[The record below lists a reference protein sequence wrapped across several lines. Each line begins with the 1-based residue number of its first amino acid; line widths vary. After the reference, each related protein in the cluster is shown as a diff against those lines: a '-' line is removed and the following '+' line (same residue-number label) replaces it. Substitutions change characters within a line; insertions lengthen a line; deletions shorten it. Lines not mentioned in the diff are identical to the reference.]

1 MDFDLRLLRHARA
14 LAEEGSFG
22 RAARAL
28 HLTQPALSRSIQ
40 ELERRTGIQLFDR
53 NKGGVE
59 PTDLGRVFLV
69 HARELL
75 GRAEALDREVTTMR
89 GSGTGSLVI
98 GSGTFPTSM
107 FMAGAVGEFLRK
119 NPGVGIRLV
128 NDNWVALVSA
138 LRRRELDFI
147 VAAPPAANE
156 ATDLATRGLS
166 ARQGYFLVRP
176 GHPLASKR
184 ELALADIVAWPIMC
198 TGRLPPAITETL
210 LEARRGHGAA
220 RPIPDVAC
228 ESLEMMAGI
237 ARATDHVLLSTLAA
251 SAGAIAAGELVALP
265 LVEPRIG
272 VTFAILRVAARTLP
286 PVAGAM
292 MREVVA
298 ADRAALVAERAL
310 AARLFAAAPA
320 RPSAARPAG
329 HPRRVTVAARL

>member
-1 MDFDLRLLRHARA
+1 
-14 LAEEGSFG
+14 
-22 RAARAL
+22 
-28 HLTQPALSRSIQ
+28 
-40 ELERRTGIQLFDR
+40 
-53 NKGGVE
+53 
-59 PTDLGRVFLV
+59 
-69 HARELL
+69 
-75 GRAEALDREVTTMR
+75 
-89 GSGTGSLVI
+89 
-98 GSGTFPTSM
+98 M

-138 LRRRELDFI
+138 LRRRDLDFI
-147 VAAPPAANE
+147 VAAQPAANE
-156 ATDLATRGLS
+156 ATELATQVLS

-184 ELALADIVAWPIMC
+184 KLALADIAAWPIMC
-198 TGRLPPAITETL
+198 SGRLHPRDHRDAAQGAP
-210 LEARRGHGAA
+210 RHGAT

-272 VTFAILRVAARTLP
+272 VTFAILRLAARTLP
-286 PVAGAM
+286 PIAGAM

-298 ADRAALVAERAL
+298 ADRAALVAERVL

-329 HPRRVTVAARL
+329 HPRRATVAARL